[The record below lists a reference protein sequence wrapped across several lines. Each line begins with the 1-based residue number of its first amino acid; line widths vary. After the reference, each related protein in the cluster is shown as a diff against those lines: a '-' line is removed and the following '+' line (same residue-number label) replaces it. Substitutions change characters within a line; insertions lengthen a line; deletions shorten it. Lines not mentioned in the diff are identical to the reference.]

1 MKRTCSKEKSEK
13 LRAHTF
19 PLWIKL
25 LYGFFRSA
33 AMCLDST
40 TTPSLKL
47 VQATICP
54 RRATSW
60 LSCERP
66 IHSILIFLM
75 CVVVNSLEQGPP
87 LLRVHPQVLRTN
99 FVTSF
104 FSFAA
109 ISIGPGTEG
118 PGRESLTGFGE
129 WRFVQALL
137 QPHLCRLPSPHR
149 SHIHHLKGKGNS
161 QYLLYFYG
169 VCLTLQ

>member
-1 MKRTCSKEKSEK
+1 MRRCPKVCMQSIAIKFVCTLGYTVMKRTCSKEKSEK

-60 LSCERP
+60 LSP
-66 IHSILIFLM
+66 
-75 CVVVNSLEQGPP
+75 
-87 LLRVHPQVLRTN
+87 
-99 FVTSF
+99 
-104 FSFAA
+104 

-149 SHIHHLKGKGNS
+149 SHIHHLKVKDCCYS
-161 QYLLYFYG
+161 PPYLDLALLFKKK
-169 VCLTLQ
+169 